1 MMYNDYE
8 IAEGGRLDESFLED
22 FKEITVVQN
31 SFHSIKEILF
41 LTAYTASGLEAIKN
55 SCTVAVFRI
64 RRKEVQV

>member
-1 MMYNDYE
+1 MYNDYA
-8 IAEGGRLDESFLED
+8 ISNGGRLDDSFLGD

-41 LTAYTASGLEAIKN
+41 LTAYTASGLEAVKC

-64 RRKEVQV
+64 KRKEVQA